1 MVFAL
6 WAGRPELVRRWDREA
21 LARSFSGS
29 LDFGLAHLDEIVTG
43 EAASRSLEPSLVREY
58 LAHRIVFRIGPRER
72 AGLAEFQKLSSML
85 RSETAH
91 SL

>member
-6 WAGRPELVRRWDREA
+6 WAGRTEAVRRWDSDL

-29 LDFGLAHLDEIVTG
+29 LDFGTAGMEEIVAQ
-43 EAASRSLEPSLVREY
+43 ESARRQLAPALVRDY
-58 LAHRIVFRIGPRER
+58 LTRNIVFRIGPREQE
-72 AGLAEFQKLSSML
+72 GLAAFRKLL
-85 RSETAH
+85 RSETVP